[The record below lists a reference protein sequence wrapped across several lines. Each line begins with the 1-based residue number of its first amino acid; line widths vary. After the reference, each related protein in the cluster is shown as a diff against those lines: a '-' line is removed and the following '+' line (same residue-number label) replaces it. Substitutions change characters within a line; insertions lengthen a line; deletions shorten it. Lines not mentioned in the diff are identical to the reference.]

1 MTFFCLTAEKEME
14 ELKSKQD
21 DLLEQLKRKSIE
33 INQLREKK

>member
-1 MTFFCLTAEKEME
+1 ME